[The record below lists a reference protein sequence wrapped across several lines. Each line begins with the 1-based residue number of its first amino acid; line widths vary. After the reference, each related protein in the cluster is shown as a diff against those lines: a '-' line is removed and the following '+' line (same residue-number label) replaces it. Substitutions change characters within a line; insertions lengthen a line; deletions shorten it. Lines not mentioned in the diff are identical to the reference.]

1 MATFRKAM
9 GSVNFAAKKVIIIL
23 IKIYRNLISPFLGD
37 HCRFYPSCSLYAQ
50 IAIERYG
57 ICYGLWLSF
66 KRILKCHPW
75 HQDGYDPVPEISRKQ
90 LIVRESYD
98 R

>member
-1 MATFRKAM
+1 MPTFRTTM
-9 GSVNFAAKKVIIIL
+9 GSVNFAAKKSIIIV
-23 IKIYRNLISPFLGD
+23 IKLYRNLISPFLGNN
-37 HCRFYPSCSLYAQ
+37 CRFYPSCSLYAQ

-75 HQDGYDPVPEISRKQ
+75 HQDGYDPVPELTRK
-90 LIVRESYD
+90 STKD
-98 R
+98 